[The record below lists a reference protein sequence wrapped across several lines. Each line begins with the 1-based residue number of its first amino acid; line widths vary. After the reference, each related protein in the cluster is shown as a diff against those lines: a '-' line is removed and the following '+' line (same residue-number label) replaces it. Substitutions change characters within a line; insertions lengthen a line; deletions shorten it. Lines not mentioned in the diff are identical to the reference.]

1 MVGALAAAMVFA
13 VLAPVYASAQ
23 ISERYRV
30 MVTHLVPQ
38 NGADDDFGKDLAE
51 ELRDLIGEFATHQPV
66 DKDDMEDAADEF
78 DLEMEDL
85 NCIVS
90 MQLASQKRWQVVF
103 CGTYTEDEAAKTF
116 SLEGVQFSAPAG
128 TSLAIDDKTWHED
141 DVELA
146 AEEIATAFGSYVDLL
161 RSATF
166 CGDYFDSKDWAN
178 AETQCTRV
186 LGLDPD
192 HVQVRHIYSM
202 LLRETDRYEEAYEQ
216 ALMVIEADPLHEQ
229 ALQLSGY
236 LAAQLNR
243 KDEARGHYTNFL
255 MLNPDNVPVRL
266 NIAYDLATAGDPEGA
281 MILVEEGL
289 ALAPEDPAL
298 LIPHAAYATRAA
310 QDIQG
315 SNEAEGVDADAAE
328 LFQKAIDSYKRVYAV
343 QGVEMESTHLRN
355 MIAGY
360 SELGQLDSAVHMA
373 QRSLETHA
381 DEAPLWSL
389 FADVLKKAERIEEA
403 LEALARLDEV
413 DPAYANVKARQGSW
427 LIELGRE
434 DEALRYLQE
443 AVEKGEQ
450 TADAMAN
457 LLFATAYR
465 EGVTPKNWDYAL
477 RLIELSNE
485 FQSDISDNT
494 RGQVDFWHGYV
505 LYQQSLEL
513 EKPQTLQSAQL
524 TLPRFQQAA
533 RLFALPLVNQYAQG
547 NSISIQ
553 QFRDATQQYIEIQE
567 AIIQRGR

>member
-1 MVGALAAAMVFA
+1 
-13 VLAPVYASAQ
+13 
-23 ISERYRV
+23 
-30 MVTHLVPQ
+30 
-38 NGADDDFGKDLAE
+38 
-51 ELRDLIGEFATHQPV
+51 
-66 DKDDMEDAADEF
+66 
-78 DLEMEDL
+78 
-85 NCIVS
+85 

-413 DPAYANVKARQGSW
+413 DPAYANVKARAG
-427 LIELGRE
+427 LL
-434 DEALRYLQE
+434 
-443 AVEKGEQ
+443 
-450 TADAMAN
+450 AD
-457 LLFATAYR
+457 
-465 EGVTPKNWDYAL
+465 
-477 RLIELSNE
+477 
-485 FQSDISDNT
+485 
-494 RGQVDFWHGYV
+494 
-505 LYQQSLEL
+505 
-513 EKPQTLQSAQL
+513 
-524 TLPRFQQAA
+524 
-533 RLFALPLVNQYAQG
+533 
-547 NSISIQ
+547 
-553 QFRDATQQYIEIQE
+553 
-567 AIIQRGR
+567 